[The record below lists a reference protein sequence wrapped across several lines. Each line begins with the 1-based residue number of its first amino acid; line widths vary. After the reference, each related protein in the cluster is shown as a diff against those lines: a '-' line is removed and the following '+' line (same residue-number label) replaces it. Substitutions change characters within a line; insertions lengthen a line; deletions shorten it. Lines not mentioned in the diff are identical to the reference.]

1 MSDTLPL
8 FPLNTVLFPG
18 GPLELRIFEPRY
30 LDMVSTCLKR
40 DQGFGV
46 CLIAEGSEVGAAR
59 TYTVGTLA
67 RVHDWTQ
74 GADGLLHIRALGST
88 RFRILRLRT
97 QHDGL
102 NLGEVE
108 WLPDPPAAPL
118 PDSMHTLADRLRA
131 LLAQMPESY
140 AGVAAAYGDAV
151 WVGNRLA
158 EILPLVPAQRQNL
171 LEMNDA
177 NLRLDVIATLLRT
190 RGEAQT

>member
-1 MSDTLPL
+1 MPDTIPL

-18 GPLELRIFEPRY
+18 GPLELRIFETRY
-30 LDMVSTCLKR
+30 LDMISTCLKR

-46 CLIAEGSEVGAAR
+46 CLIVQGSETGAAR

-67 RVHDWTQ
+67 EVHDWNQ
-74 GADGLLHIRALGST
+74 GKDGLLHIYAVGGA
-88 RFRILRLRT
+88 RFRVMRMRV

-108 WLPDPPAAPL
+108 WLPEPPAVSL
-118 PDSMHTLADRLRA
+118 PGSAR
-131 LLAQMPESY
+131 LLAERVRAVLTDMPERY
-140 AGVAAAYGDAV
+140 AAVKPAYDDAV

-158 EILPLVPAQRQNL
+158 EFLPLEPSQRQNL

-177 NLRLDVIATLLRT
+177 FMRLDVISALLNPP
-190 RGEAQT
+190 ADY

>member
-1 MSDTLPL
+1 MSNTLPL

-18 GPLELRIFEPRY
+18 GPLELRIFEARY
-30 LDMVSTCLKR
+30 LDMVSACLKR
-40 DQGFGV
+40 AQGFGV

-67 RVHDWTQ
+67 KIHDWHQ
-74 GADGLLHIRALGST
+74 GTDGLLHIRALGST
-88 RFRILRLRT
+88 RFRIVRIRV

-108 WLPDPPAAPL
+108 RLPDPPAVPL
-118 PDSMHTLADRLRA
+118 PDSMQALAGRLRA
-131 LLAQMPESY
+131 LLAQMPERY
-140 AGVAAAYGDAV
+140 AALAPAYDDAV

-158 EILPLVPAQRQNL
+158 EILPLAPAQRQNL

-177 NLRLDVIATLLRT
+177 KLRLDVIATLLHAQ
-190 RGEAQT
+190 GAAQT

>member
-1 MSDTLPL
+1 MSDSLPL

-30 LDMVSTCLKR
+30 LDMVSACLKR

-46 CLIAEGSEVGAAR
+46 CLIAEGSEIGAAR

-67 RVHDWTQ
+67 KVHDWNQ
-74 GADGLLHIRALGST
+74 DADGLLHIRALGST
-88 RFRILRLRT
+88 RFRILRIRT

-102 NLGEVE
+102 NLGEIE
-108 WLPDPPAAPL
+108 WLPDPPVAPL
-118 PDSMHTLADRLRA
+118 PDSMRMFSDHLCT
-131 LLAQMPESY
+131 LLAQMPGSY
-140 AGVAAAYGDAV
+140 AAVAPAYDDAV

-158 EILPLVPAQRQNL
+158 EILPLTSLQRQNL

-177 NLRLDVIATLLRT
+177 NMRLDVIATLLR
-190 RGEAQT
+190 A